1 MTRHIFCRSIFRR
14 GRTVVLGWAVLAA
27 LPAAAA
33 AQNGNVV
40 GRVAGA
46 QGESIP
52 FVAVQYE
59 GEPGWH
65 AARAD
70 GQFILI
76 VPAGTRTILA
86 QALGYR
92 TARSTVTVPAGG
104 TVTLNITLETRP
116 LDVAGIS
123 VQVLRPDLTPTAQL
137 EEREVREANP
147 KDVGELLRNL
157 EGVDAV
163 RRGPLGL
170 DPVVRGLRETEVGTY
185 LDGTRLEPAGP
196 ARMDSPLTHLD
207 PSAVRSV
214 EVIKGPY
221 ALTWGAGNLSAIRV
235 ETQPLPETDSRP
247 RGSVAAGYDSN
258 LNAWETSAN
267 AHGRDGMI
275 SYTVDGA
282 VRQGDDYKAG
292 SRGAGSLPVDVQ
304 GDYESWEGRGKLGID
319 VGEAGLLTLA
329 GGYQKQGPIDY
340 PGRLLTAESF
350 KAPTFSGKFNWSGE
364 GTLSGLE
371 ILGYNNHVDHTM
383 SNRGKPTEL
392 DMAARTPPCALDIG
406 VDSKINVFG
415 GRAAGNLSLGGPWS
429 AEVGTDL
436 MNTNGDATRTI
447 AKSSTAALACNNML
461 DNPGAAITTRMWPD
475 ATSRDIGGFARLAW
489 AQGGVSLA
497 GTLRL
502 DQVSASASDSAVSS
516 YFTTNNPSG
525 TDLDAT
531 ETNLSA
537 ALTSSFDIV
546 ANWVLSLGI
555 GSAVRTADATERYS
569 DRIPATK
576 AQFAAEFMGDP
587 QLKPERSTQGDVWVD
602 GRYSD
607 FLVHLG
613 AFYRKVAD
621 YITIVERTDLTNQLP
636 LSVPPK
642 VFQYVNGD
650 ATFYGLDASA
660 TVGLTDEVT
669 VTTTGAYLYGQ
680 DDSLDEPAIGVAP
693 LRGTL
698 ALRYEDPDG
707 RFYGEAMGVA
717 VAKQDR
723 VATTRNEG
731 VTPGYQTLD
740 LRAGV
745 GLARGLTLRG
755 GVLNVFDKYYY
766 DHLNARN
773 PFALP
778 DRLPVPEPGRV
789 FFMDVSMAF

>member
-1 MTRHIFCRSIFRR
+1 MTTHRSYPNIFQRAWHL
-14 GRTVVLGWAVLAA
+14 VLAWAVFTA
-27 LPAAAA
+27 LPTAAA
-33 AQNGNVV
+33 AQNANVV
-40 GRVAGA
+40 GRVVGP

-59 GEPGWH
+59 GESGWH

-92 TARSTVTVPAGG
+92 TARQTVTVPAGG

-116 LDVAGIS
+116 IDMAGIS

-207 PSAVRSV
+207 PSAVRKV

-235 ETQPLPETDSRP
+235 ETQPLPEEDTRP
-247 RGSVAAGYDSN
+247 RGQVAGGYDTN
-258 LNAWETSAN
+258 TRAWESSTN
-267 AHGRDGMI
+267 VHGREGAI
-275 SYTVDGA
+275 AYNVDGA
-282 VRQGDDYKAG
+282 IRQGSDYKAG
-292 SRGAGSLPVDVQ
+292 ERGANGAVLDVP

-319 VGEAGLLTLA
+319 VGESGLLTFA

-350 KAPTFSGKFNWSGE
+350 ESPNFSGRFDWSGE
-364 GTLSGLE
+364 GTVSALE
-371 ILGYNNHVDHTM
+371 ILAYNNHVDHTM
-383 SNRGKPTEL
+383 SNRGKPTEM

-406 VDSKINVFG
+406 VDSKINVLG
-415 GRAAGNLSLGGPWS
+415 GRAAANLNFGGPWS
-429 AEVGTDL
+429 GEFGGDL
-436 MNTNGDATRTI
+436 MDTNRDATRVI
-447 AKSSTAALACNNML
+447 AKSSTAALACGNML

-475 ATSRDIGGFARLAW
+475 ATIRDFGGFARMAW
-489 AQGGVSLA
+489 AQGGVSVS

-502 DQVSASASDSAVSS
+502 DQVSADAPASEVSS
-516 YFTTNNPSG
+516 YFVTNNPSG
-525 TDLDAT
+525 SDLDAT

-537 ALTSSFDIV
+537 ALTGSFDLD
-546 ANWVLSLGI
+546 ANWVMALGV
-555 GSAVRTADATERYS
+555 GSAVRTADASERYS
-569 DRIPATK
+569 DRIPSSK

-587 QLKPERSTQGDVWVD
+587 QLKPERSTQGDLWVD
-602 GRYSD
+602 GHYTD
-607 FLVHLG
+607 FLIHFG
-613 AFYRKVAD
+613 AFYRKVKD
-621 YITIVERTDLTNQLP
+621 YITITQRTDLTNQLP
-636 LSVPPK
+636 LSVPPL
-642 VFQYVNGD
+642 VFQYINGD
-650 ATFYGLDASA
+650 ATFYGVDASA
-660 TVGLTDEVT
+660 TVGITREVT
-669 VTTTGAYLYGQ
+669 ATATGAYLRGQ
-680 DDSLDEPAIGVAP
+680 DDTLDEPAIGVAP
-693 LRGTL
+693 LKGSL

-707 RFYGEAMGVA
+707 RFYSEAMGTA

-723 VATTRNEG
+723 VATSRNEG
-731 VTPGYQTLD
+731 VTPGYQTVD
-740 LRAGV
+740 VRAGV
-745 GLARGLTLRG
+745 GLTNGITIRG

-778 DRLPVPEPGRV
+778 DRLPVPEPGRI
-789 FFMDVSMAF
+789 FFLDLAVAF